1 MVKKVG
7 KEIIQQPPGLP
18 CKFCADFSSR
28 FSKILVFSNLK
39 NRFCTI
45 FSTRCADFSRN
56 APIFGISEKVVE
68 KSAHPQKIRL
78 SVNVIF
84 SHTCEPCLKI
94 FQKLFKKGFTF
105 EGNYHR
111 IVVGGS
117 RSIAHQKS
125 QNTGEGTNRLS

>member
-1 MVKKVG
+1 MIKKVG
-7 KEIIQQPPGLP
+7 KEIIHQPPGLS

-28 FSKILVFSNLK
+28 FSKNPCIFK
-39 NRFCTI
+39 FENRFFSI
-45 FSTRCADFSRN
+45 FHTSCADFSRN
-56 APIFGISEKVVE
+56 PPIFGISEKVVE
-68 KSAHPQKIRL
+68 KSAHLTKNRL

-84 SHTCEPCLKI
+84 SHACEPCENI